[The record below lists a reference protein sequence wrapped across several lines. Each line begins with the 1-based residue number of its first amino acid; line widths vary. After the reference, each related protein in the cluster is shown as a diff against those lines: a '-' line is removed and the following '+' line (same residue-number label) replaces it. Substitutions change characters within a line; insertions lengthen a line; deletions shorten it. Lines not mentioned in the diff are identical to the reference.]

1 MSNLTIQQFCQLAT
15 LKEDLQLES
24 DRQCQEKFR
33 ENYTVLE
40 VTDSNGNLLQELI
53 VIL

>member
-24 DRQCQEKFR
+24 NHKCKEEFQ

-40 VTDSNGNLLQELI
+40 VTDPEGNLLQELI